1 MSLRLPSS
9 AVSFRAAGR
18 ALLGAALLAGAAF
31 AQAAGMPYD
40 KAKFDAAVA
49 QGKPVLMQ
57 FAADWCPTCKEQKPI
72 VRALMND
79 PKRKNLTLFLADF
92 DKEEALKKRL
102 GVTMQST
109 LIAFK
114 SGKEVARSTGQTDK
128 AELGALLDKA
138 L

>member
-1 MSLRLPSS
+1 MQTPTR
-9 AVSFRAAGR
+9 SFLAAAGL
-18 ALLGAALLAGAAF
+18 ALLVAVAHAGELPFSRPAF
-31 AQAAGMPYD
+31 D
-40 KAKFDAAVA
+40 KALAE
-49 QGKPVLMQ
+49 GRPVVVD
-57 FAADWCPTCKEQKPI
+57 FAASWCPTCKAQKPI
-72 VRALMND
+72 VKALLNE
-79 PKRKNLTLFLADF
+79 PARQSLTLFVADF

-114 SGKEVARSTGQTDK
+114 GGKEVARSTGQTDK

>member
-1 MSLRLPSS
+1 MRPMIR
-9 AVSFRAAGR
+9 SFI
-18 ALLGAALLAGAAF
+18 AALVVFVMAAAHAGELPFSRPAF
-31 AQAAGMPYD
+31 D
-40 KAKFDAAVA
+40 KALAD
-49 QGKPVLMQ
+49 GKPVVVD
-57 FAADWCPTCKEQKPI
+57 FAASWCPTCKAQKPI
-72 VRALMND
+72 VKALLNE
-79 PKRKNLTLFLADF
+79 PARKPLTLFVADF

-114 SGKEVARSTGQTDK
+114 AGKEVARSTGQTDK

>member
-1 MSLRLPSS
+1 MTRHSWSMQDAKNQFS
-9 AVSFRAAGR
+9 
-18 ALLGAALLAGAAF
+18 ALLEAARRAP
-31 AQAAGMPYD
+31 QTVT
-40 KAKFDAAVA
+40 KR
-49 QGKPVLMQ
+49 GKPVVVD
-57 FAADWCPTCKEQKPI
+57 FAASWCPTCKAQKPI
-72 VRALMND
+72 VKALLNE
-79 PKRKNLTLFLADF
+79 PARKPLTLFVADF

-114 SGKEVARSTGQTDK
+114 AGKEVARSTGQTDK

>member
-1 MSLRLPSS
+1 MRPMIR
-9 AVSFRAAGR
+9 SFI
-18 ALLGAALLAGAAF
+18 AALVVFVMATAHAGELPFSRPAF
-31 AQAAGMPYD
+31 D
-40 KAKFDAAVA
+40 KALAD
-49 QGKPVLMQ
+49 GKPVVVD
-57 FAADWCPTCKEQKPI
+57 FAASWCPTCKAQKPI
-72 VRALMND
+72 VKALLNE
-79 PKRKNLTLFLADF
+79 PARKPLTLFVADF

-114 SGKEVARSTGQTDK
+114 AGKEVARSTGQTDK